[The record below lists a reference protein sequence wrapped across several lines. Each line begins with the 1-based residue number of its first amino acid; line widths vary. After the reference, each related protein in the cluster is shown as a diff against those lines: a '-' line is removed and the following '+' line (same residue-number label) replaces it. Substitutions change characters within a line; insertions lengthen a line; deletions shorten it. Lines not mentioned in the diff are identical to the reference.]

1 MLNGSGNLIECSICF
16 AVPFNMVK
24 YLIKSLYH
32 IFVKFST
39 HFANSPYSVFFAVWG
54 VMITVDRRE
63 KGR

>member
-1 MLNGSGNLIECSICF
+1 
-16 AVPFNMVK
+16 MVK

-39 HFANSPYSVFFAVWG
+39 HFAKSPYSVFFAVRG